1 MNLSS
6 WSAYFKDFPQFLNG
20 FLFTITLS
28 IGAFILAM
36 ILGIFF
42 GALSTSKKK
51 VYRLLLEF
59 SLSFIKI
66 HHFSFN
72 S

>member
-20 FLFTITLS
+20 FLFTIALS

-42 GALSTSKKK
+42 GA
-51 VYRLLLEF
+51 
-59 SLSFIKI
+59 
-66 HHFSFN
+66 
-72 S
+72 